1 MRENTTQLREE
12 FERDG
17 FLILRDFLSQEELL
31 EVTKRAEIC
40 VSRCRER
47 TEQSKQKAFIGTYK
61 NLQGD
66 DPWFEEMINS
76 GRPKQMVASLFD
88 KDLYPMTVGYFSRIP
103 GEEQGI
109 DPHYDAL
116 GHRMGG
122 ATLWIS
128 LDRSTVENGCL
139 YYLKGSHREHYESKL
154 GLEVDES
161 TTGATPI
168 ELEPGDAA
176 VHHSLTVHWSR
187 ANKSQLSR
195 RGVNFFYFLSEDKGK
210 ILDRQYYR
218 KKQNAAALRSA
229 HPQSVS

>member
-17 FLILRDFLSQEELL
+17 FLILRDFLSREELL

-40 VSRCRER
+40 VNRRKER
-47 TEQSKQKAFIGTYK
+47 TDHNKQKAFKGTYK

-76 GRPKQMVASLFD
+76 GPPKQMVASLFD

-139 YYLKGSHREHYESKL
+139 YYLKGSHRESYESKL
-154 GLEVDES
+154 GLAVDES
-161 TTGATPI
+161 TPGATPI

-187 ANKSQLSR
+187 ANKSQLNR
-195 RGVNFFYFLSEDKGK
+195 RGVNFFYFLSEDKGRVFDK
-210 ILDRQYYR
+210 QYYR
-218 KKQNAAALRSA
+218 SKKKPAELEKAYS
-229 HPQSVS
+229 QSVS